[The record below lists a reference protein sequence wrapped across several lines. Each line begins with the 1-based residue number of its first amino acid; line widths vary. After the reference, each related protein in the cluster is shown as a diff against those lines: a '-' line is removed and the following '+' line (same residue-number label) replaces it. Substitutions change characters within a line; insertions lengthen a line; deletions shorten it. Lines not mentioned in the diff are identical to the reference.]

1 MLDLPR
7 RVLRM
12 ELPIVEHLVRT
23 NKQTNKQ
30 TKSRKTKQNVNK
42 AKTNKTKQS
51 LHHQTT
57 SYFCEL
63 TVKNRSSRLAFK
75 IQEKITEKK
84 LMPLVCQCSVA
95 SGANVF
101 RGKKQTQF

>member
-1 MLDLPR
+1 MNIWS
-7 RVLRM
+7 
-12 ELPIVEHLVRT
+12 E
-23 NKQTNKQ
+23 QTNKQ
-30 TKSRKTKQNVNK
+30 NQEKQNVNK
-42 AKTNKTKQS
+42 AKTNKQTKQS

>member
-1 MLDLPR
+1 MPDLPR

-30 TKSRKTKQNVNK
+30 NQEKQKVNK
-42 AKTNKTKQS
+42 AKQTKQS

-63 TVKNRSSRLAFK
+63 TVKTDH
-75 IQEKITEKK
+75 QD
-84 LMPLVCQCSVA
+84 
-95 SGANVF
+95 
-101 RGKKQTQF
+101 

>member
-7 RVLRM
+7 RVLRT
-12 ELPIVEHLVRT
+12 ELPIVELLVRT

-30 TKSRKTKQNVNK
+30 KVNK
-42 AKTNKTKQS
+42 AKQTKQS

-63 TVKNRSSRLAFK
+63 TVKTDH
-75 IQEKITEKK
+75 QD
-84 LMPLVCQCSVA
+84 
-95 SGANVF
+95 
-101 RGKKQTQF
+101 

>member
-7 RVLRM
+7 RVLRT

-23 NKQTNKQ
+23 NKQT
-30 TKSRKTKQNVNK
+30 KSRKTKQKVNK
-42 AKTNKTKQS
+42 AKQTKQS

-63 TVKNRSSRLAFK
+63 TVKTDH
-75 IQEKITEKK
+75 QD
-84 LMPLVCQCSVA
+84 
-95 SGANVF
+95 
-101 RGKKQTQF
+101 